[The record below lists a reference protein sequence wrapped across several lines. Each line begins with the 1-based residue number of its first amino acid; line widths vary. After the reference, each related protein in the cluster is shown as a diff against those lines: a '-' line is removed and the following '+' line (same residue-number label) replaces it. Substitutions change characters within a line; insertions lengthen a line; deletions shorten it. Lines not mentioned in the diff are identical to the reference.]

1 MRNLKRI
8 VHVEDDESIRAIA
21 KVALERVGGFTLL
34 SCATGKEALEKA
46 EQFAPDMLL
55 LDVMM
60 PGLDG
65 PTTLE
70 KLREQMDL
78 SGVAVVFMTAKVQSA
93 EIEYYKSIGA
103 CNVVLKPFDVMTLS
117 EQLVQYWTE
126 FNGE

>member
-1 MRNLKRI
+1 MRKLQRI

-21 KVALERVGGFTLL
+21 KVALERVGSFTLL
-34 SCATGKEALEKA
+34 SCASGDEALEKTV
-46 EQFAPDMLL
+46 QFAPDMIL

-65 PTTLE
+65 PTTLK
-70 KLREQMDL
+70 KLREIMDL
-78 SGVAVVFMTAKVQSA
+78 TEVAIVFMTAKVQSS

-103 CNVVLKPFDVMTLS
+103 CNVVLKPFDVMSLS
-117 EQLVQYWTE
+117 EQLGKYWTE

>member
-1 MRNLKRI
+1 MRSLKRI
-8 VHVEDDESIRAIA
+8 IHVEDDESIRAIA

-34 SCATGKEALEKA
+34 SCASGNEALEKA
-46 EQFAPDMLL
+46 EEFTPDMLL

-65 PTTLE
+65 PTTLS
-70 KLREQMDL
+70 KLHEQMDL
-78 SGVAVVFMTAKVQSA
+78 TEVAVVFMTAKVQSS

>member
-1 MRNLKRI
+1 MRRLQRI
-8 VHVEDDESIRAIA
+8 VHVEDDDSIRAVA
-21 KVALERVGGFTLL
+21 KVALERVGNFTLL
-34 SCATGKEALEKA
+34 SCASGAEALEKT
-46 EQFAPDMLL
+46 EQFAPDMIL

-65 PTTLE
+65 PTTLK
-70 KLREQMDL
+70 KLKEAMDL
-78 SGVAVVFMTAKVQSA
+78 TEVAIVFMTAKVQST

-117 EQLVQYWTE
+117 EQLGQYWTE

>member
-1 MRNLKRI
+1 VRKLQRI

-21 KVALERVGGFTLL
+21 KIALERIGSFTLL
-34 SCATGKEALEKA
+34 SCASGSEALEKTK
-46 EQFAPDMLL
+46 QFAPDMIL

-65 PTTLE
+65 PTTLK
-70 KLREQMDL
+70 KLRELMDL
-78 SGVAVVFMTAKVQSA
+78 TEVAIVFMTAKVQST

-117 EQLVQYWTE
+117 EQLGQYWTE

>member
-1 MRNLKRI
+1 MRKLQRI

-21 KVALERVGGFTLL
+21 KVALERIGSFTLL
-34 SCATGKEALEKA
+34 SCASGSEALEKA
-46 EQFAPDMLL
+46 SQFAPDMIL

-60 PGLDG
+60 PGIDG

-70 KLREQMDL
+70 KLKEKMDL
-78 SGVAVVFMTAKVQSA
+78 TEIAIVFMTAKVQSS

-117 EQLVQYWTE
+117 EQLGQYWAE

>member
-1 MRNLKRI
+1 VRKLQRI

-21 KVALERVGGFTLL
+21 KIALERIGSFTLL
-34 SCATGKEALEKA
+34 SCASGSEALEKTK
-46 EQFAPDMLL
+46 QFAPDMIL

-65 PTTLE
+65 PTTLK
-70 KLREQMDL
+70 KLRELMDL
-78 SGVAVVFMTAKVQSA
+78 TEVAIVFMTAKVQST

-117 EQLVQYWTE
+117 EQLGQYWKE

>member
-8 VHVEDDESIRAIA
+8 IHVEDDESIRAIA

-34 SCATGKEALEKA
+34 SCASGKEALEKA
-46 EQFAPDMLL
+46 AQFSPDMLL

-78 SGVAVVFMTAKVQSA
+78 SGVAVVFMTAKVQST

-103 CNVVLKPFDVMTLS
+103 CSVVLKPFDVMTLS
-117 EQLVQYWTE
+117 EQLVQYWNE

>member
-1 MRNLKRI
+1 MRKLQRI

-21 KVALERVGGFTLL
+21 KIALERIGSFTLL
-34 SCATGKEALEKA
+34 SCASGSEALEKTK
-46 EQFAPDMLL
+46 QFAPDMIL

-65 PTTLE
+65 PTTLK
-70 KLREQMDL
+70 KLRELMDL
-78 SGVAVVFMTAKVQSA
+78 TEVAIVFMTAKVQST

-117 EQLVQYWTE
+117 EQLGQYWTE

>member
-1 MRNLKRI
+1 MRKLQRI

-21 KVALERVGGFTLL
+21 KVALERIGNFTLL
-34 SCATGKEALEKA
+34 SCASGAEALEKA
-46 EQFAPDMLL
+46 VQFDPDMIL

-65 PTTLE
+65 PTTLQ
-70 KLREQMDL
+70 KLREAMDL
-78 SGVAVVFMTAKVQSA
+78 TEVAIVFMTAKVQSS

-117 EQLVQYWTE
+117 EQLGKYWTE

>member
-1 MRNLKRI
+1 VRKLQRI

-21 KVALERVGGFTLL
+21 KIALERIGRFTLL
-34 SCATGKEALEKA
+34 SCASGSEALEKTK
-46 EQFAPDMLL
+46 QFAPDMIL

-65 PTTLE
+65 PTTLK
-70 KLREQMDL
+70 KLRELMDL
-78 SGVAVVFMTAKVQSA
+78 TEVAIVFMTAKVQST

-117 EQLVQYWTE
+117 EQLGQYWKE

>member
-1 MRNLKRI
+1 MRRLQRI

-21 KVALERVGGFTLL
+21 KVALERVGSFTLL
-34 SCATGKEALEKA
+34 SCASGDEALKKTA
-46 EQFAPDMLL
+46 QFAPDMIL

-65 PTTLE
+65 PTTLQ
-70 KLREQMDL
+70 KLRETMDL
-78 SGVAVVFMTAKVQSA
+78 TAVAIVFMTAKVQSS

-117 EQLVQYWTE
+117 EQLGKYWTE
-126 FNGE
+126 YNGE

>member
-1 MRNLKRI
+1 MRKLQRI

-21 KVALERVGGFTLL
+21 KVALERVGSFTLL
-34 SCATGKEALEKA
+34 SCASGDEALEKTA
-46 EQFAPDMLL
+46 QFAPDMIL

-65 PTTLE
+65 PTTLK
-70 KLREQMDL
+70 KLRETMDL
-78 SGVAVVFMTAKVQSA
+78 TEIAIVFITAKVQSS

-117 EQLVQYWTE
+117 EQLGKYWTE

>member
-1 MRNLKRI
+1 MLNLTRI

-21 KVALERVGGFTLL
+21 KVALERIGGFTLL
-34 SCATGKEALEKA
+34 SCASGDEALEKV
-46 EQFAPDMLL
+46 EQFAPNMLL

-65 PTTLE
+65 PTTLKKLQE
-70 KLREQMDL
+70 KMDF
-78 SGVAVVFMTAKVQSA
+78 SNIAVVFMTAKVQST

-117 EQLVQYWTE
+117 EQLRQYWKE

>member
-1 MRNLKRI
+1 MRKLQRI

-21 KVALERVGGFTLL
+21 KIALERIGSFTLL
-34 SCATGKEALEKA
+34 SCASGSEALEKTK
-46 EQFAPDMLL
+46 QFAPDMIL

-65 PTTLE
+65 PTTLK
-70 KLREQMDL
+70 KLSELMDL
-78 SGVAVVFMTAKVQSA
+78 TDVAIVFMTAKVQST

-117 EQLVQYWTE
+117 EQLGQYWTE

>member
-1 MRNLKRI
+1 MRRLQRI
-8 VHVEDDESIRAIA
+8 VHVEGDESIRAIA
-21 KVALERVGGFTLL
+21 KVALERIGNFTLL
-34 SCATGKEALEKA
+34 SCASGSEALEKTT
-46 EQFAPDMLL
+46 QFAPDMIL

-60 PGLDG
+60 PGIDG
-65 PTTLE
+65 PTTLK

-78 SGVAVVFMTAKVQSA
+78 TEVAIVFMTAKVQST

-117 EQLVQYWTE
+117 EQLGQYWAV

>member
-1 MRNLKRI
+1 MRRLQRI
-8 VHVEDDESIRAIA
+8 VHVDGDESIRAIA
-21 KVALERVGGFTLL
+21 KVALERIGNFTLL
-34 SCATGKEALEKA
+34 SCASGSEALEKTT
-46 EQFAPDMLL
+46 QFAPDMIL

-60 PGLDG
+60 PGIDG
-65 PTTLE
+65 PTTLK

-78 SGVAVVFMTAKVQSA
+78 TEVAIVFMTAKVQST

-117 EQLVQYWTE
+117 EQLRQYWAV